1 MSTTTDDHS
10 VTNHPH
16 DEIEALLPWYANGT
30 LTVAETATVE
40 RHLAHCPAC
49 RADLEQCRAL
59 VTAVQ
64 RNEESWQPAPGGF
77 DRLMAE
83 IDRLEAKPTPAK
95 TSSSSLLQRIL
106 DWLQATPNP
115 VRWTLALES
124 MAVAALLLIVAT
136 PMLRT
141 VPEYETLSSGA
152 EQPAT
157 KEPHL
162 RVVFAD
168 AATVGEIRQ
177 LLRDIDGNIVA
188 GPTALGVYTV
198 ALPATDHSDR
208 ALAQA
213 LANLR
218 ARNQVKLAEPIAS
231 GGKP

>member
-1 MSTTTDDHS
+1 MPTTTDDRS
-10 VTNHPH
+10 TLNPH
-16 DEIEALLPWYANGT
+16 EEIEALLPWYANGT
-30 LTVAETATVE
+30 LTPAETATVE
-40 RHLAHCPAC
+40 QHLAQCPAC
-49 RADLEQCRAL
+49 RAELKQCHAL
-59 VTAVQ
+59 ATAV
-64 RNEESWQPAPGGF
+64 RDNAESWQPAPGGF

-83 IDRLEAKPTPAK
+83 IDRLEPKPTPAK
-95 TSSSSLLQRIL
+95 TRSPPLFQRIL
-106 DWLQATPNP
+106 DWLGATPNP

-124 MAVAALLLIVAT
+124 MAVAALLLVVAL

-141 VPEYETLSSGA
+141 APDYETLSSGA
-152 EQPAT
+152 EQTTTGPR
-157 KEPHL
+157 L

-168 AATVGEIRQ
+168 SATVGEIRQ

>member
-30 LTVAETATVE
+30 LTPAETATVE

-49 RADLEQCRAL
+49 RADLEQYRAL
-59 VTAVQ
+59 ATAVQ

-83 IDRLEAKPTPAK
+83 IDRLEAKSTPAK

-106 DWLQATPNP
+106 NWLQATPNP

-168 AATVGEIRQ
+168 AATVREIRQ

>member
-40 RHLAHCPAC
+40 QHLSHCPAC

-59 VTAVQ
+59 ATAVQ

-95 TSSSSLLQRIL
+95 ASAPALFRRLL
-106 DWLQATPNP
+106 DWLGATPNP

-124 MAVAALLLIVAT
+124 MAVAALLLVVAV
-136 PMLRT
+136 PMLRIA
-141 VPEYETLSSGA
+141 PEYETLSSGT

-157 KEPHL
+157 KGPRL

-168 AATVGEIRQ
+168 TATVGDIRQ